1 MSWPTC
7 PKSKK
12 IIKIIEESETTL
24 FGDETEIWS
33 PRSDHHDNLILKRI
47 EILLIEIGHY
57 DKKDNKLY
65 EKVRII
71 AHNLGISFWDDSE
84 TDSESDGV
92 DEEL

>member
-47 EILLIEIGHY
+47 EILLIEIAG
-57 DKKDNKLY
+57 
-65 EKVRII
+65 
-71 AHNLGISFWDDSE
+71 
-84 TDSESDGV
+84 
-92 DEEL
+92 